1 MAVVRAE
8 TRSNQ
13 RRRVA
18 IIRMLTST
26 PFPSAGMP
34 MGTSSDTVSPQTPA
48 RVVPRIGLFAGPLA
62 LLVFVLL
69 PPPDTV
75 AASAWLTLGLLLL
88 MAIWWATEA
97 IPMPVTSLLP
107 IVLVPILGLGT
118 IESATSPYANHVI
131 FL

>member
-97 IPMPVTSLLP
+97 IPMPVTSLRSEEHTSELQSRP
-107 IVLVPILGLGT
+107 HLVCRLLLEKKKKKI
-118 IESATSPYANHVI
+118 
-131 FL
+131 